1 MYKDEIQGGGL
12 SVLNLPMLSKFRC
25 KGFLPAQIPV
35 NAPFYTYVYTGLPTK
50 NETLET
56 TVENLFSLIFLHGSL
71 QLTRQL
77 RHRHVKSVKMFSGY
91 GFLQL

>member
-35 NAPFYTYVYTGLPTK
+35 NAPVYTYVYWIHRVTH
-50 NETLET
+50 NEWDFRDDCME
-56 TVENLFSLIFLHGSL
+56 FI
-71 QLTRQL
+71 
-77 RHRHVKSVKMFSGY
+77 
-91 GFLQL
+91 